1 MPAPSLLSVGTAQP
15 VGYAGA
21 LVDMGEP
28 HDITTGVNESATA
41 LDFGQVCVRGTAV
54 AAGAVQ
60 NVKPQT
66 ADGDLIAGVTM
77 AAPSDVVAAS
87 DGTVTYARYKALPV
101 LKKGRIY
108 VVPCE
113 NVVANTD
120 ALVITAGTGSK
131 IASTTGGA
139 AGAGRIVFPGGAKWE
154 TTTSSG
160 ALGILNLNLP

>member
-1 MPAPSLLSVGTAQP
+1 MATPSLSSVQTAQP
-15 VGYAGA
+15 VGYAGG

-28 HDITTGVNESATA
+28 HDIISASNENATA

-54 AAGAVQ
+54 AAGAVK

-66 ADGDLIAGVTM
+66 ADGDAIEGVTM
-77 AAPSDVVAAS
+77 AAPAGLIADSS
-87 DGTVTYARYKALPV
+87 NTINYARYATLPV

-113 NVVANTD
+113 NVVAGTN

-139 AGAGRIVFPGGAKWE
+139 AGAGRIAFPGGAVWE